1 MEKNVTI
8 QLEDELFDGNLLD
21 IGMSNTGIIYNL
33 YKEFNVNPTIEY
45 IDGKYDEDKIEEKYY
60 DNCVLLFTLSQVYF
74 ESGRKEIIKNINKY
88 LKEKGKIYIWDVNKG
103 YNKLV
108 NFNIKIIS
116 SKTKEKKIIFKDNKI
131 FLSSNKKATLKIL
144 SEYFNIIEEMQ
155 DEDIYYIKAE
165 KK

>member
-1 MEKNVTI
+1 MEKNVTL
-8 QLEDELFDGNLLD
+8 QLEDELFNGNLLD

-45 IDGKYDEDKIEEKYY
+45 IDGKHEEDRIEEKYY
-60 DNCVLLFTLSQVYF
+60 DNCVLLFTLSQIYF
-74 ESGRKEIIKNINKY
+74 ESSRKELIKNINNY

-108 NFNIKIIS
+108 NLNIKIIS
-116 SKTKEKKIIFKDNKI
+116 SKTKEKKITFKDSKI
-131 FLSSNKKATLKIL
+131 FLSSNKKAILKIL
-144 SEYFNIIEEMQ
+144 SEYFNIIEEME

>member
-1 MEKNVTI
+1 MEKNVTL
-8 QLEDELFDGNLLD
+8 QLEDELFNGNLLD

-33 YKEFNVNPTIEY
+33 YKEFNVNPAIEY

-74 ESGRKEIIKNINKY
+74 ESSRKELIKNINKY

-108 NFNIKIIS
+108 NLNIKVIS
-116 SKTKEKKIIFKDNKI
+116 SKTKEKNIIFKDNKI
-131 FLSSNKKATLKIL
+131 FMNSHKKATLKIL
-144 SEYFNIIEEMQ
+144 SEYFNIIEEME

>member
-1 MEKNVTI
+1 MEKNITL
-8 QLEDELFDGNLLD
+8 QLEDELFNGNLLD

-45 IDGKYDEDKIEEKYY
+45 IDGKYDENKIEEKYY

-74 ESGRKEIIKNINKY
+74 ESSRKELIKNINKY

-116 SKTKEKKIIFKDNKI
+116 SKTKEKKITFKDSKI

>member
-1 MEKNVTI
+1 MEKNVTL
-8 QLEDELFDGNLLD
+8 QLEDELFNGNLLD
-21 IGMSNTGIIYNL
+21 IGMSNTGIIYNMF
-33 YKEFNVNPTIEY
+33 KEFNVNPTIEY
-45 IDGKYDEDKIEEKYY
+45 IDGKYEENKIEEKYY
-60 DNCVLLFTLSQVYF
+60 DNCVMLFTLSQVYF
-74 ESGRKEIIKNINKY
+74 ESSRKELIKNINNY

-131 FLSSNKKATLKIL
+131 FMNSNKKATLKIL
-144 SEYFNIIEEMQ
+144 SEYFNIIEEIE